1 MAVTLTNCVDLSKL
15 DLVHAGRKKVIT
27 FICLYLTLHLTSHLT
42 LYITYNSSGKLNS
55 IGRANHT
62 SVFRLWPLFLLCCA
76 ISSISGLWWLTGEAG
91 KGERL
96 FKASLRSLFRP
107 DHSQQRHRRDHQ
119 VRREV
124 WSLWVYWSWSI
135 SRILERALEK
145 INCTPQWVP
154 ISWVY
159 WPIDTNDRGKT
170 TGTAPGPALSDEDL
184 QSFMLHKQQLF
195 ASIVGASA
203 QTIHTAN
210 CIQNWTSGISYKWC
224 YGLETP
230 FYYQWSKI

>member
-1 MAVTLTNCVDLSKL
+1 M
-15 DLVHAGRKKVIT
+15 HAGRKKVIT

-42 LYITYNSSGKLNS
+42 LYITYNSSEKLNS

-159 WPIDTNDRGKT
+159 WPIDTNDRGEMT
-170 TGTAPGPALSDEDL
+170 
-184 QSFMLHKQQLF
+184 
-195 ASIVGASA
+195 
-203 QTIHTAN
+203 
-210 CIQNWTSGISYKWC
+210 GISFLSSC
-224 YGLETP
+224 SNQRL
-230 FYYQWSKI
+230 